1 MHVVNS
7 VFDHDTGKQLN
18 YGQLRNH
25 PKFQETWNKYFS
37 NEIGRL
43 FQIVGTGV
51 NGLGKIVEG
60 TDNFYV
66 IKFGYIP
73 KD

>member
-18 YGQLRNH
+18 YGKLRNH

-37 NEIGRL
+37 NEMGRL
-43 FQIVGTGV
+43 CQVVGTGG

-60 TDNFYV
+60 TNTLYV
-66 IKFGYIP
+66 IKCEYIP
-73 KD
+73 KN